1 MHQPPRFILVALA
14 CLAAP
19 ATLWA
24 EPTQYPL
31 TLENCGV
38 EITIEQAPQN
48 AVALGQSARSSW
60 SWPTSS
66 RVA

>member
-1 MHQPPRFILVALA
+1 MHQPPRFILAALA

-38 EITIEQAPQN
+38 EITI
-48 AVALGQSARSSW
+48 
-60 SWPTSS
+60 
-66 RVA
+66 